1 VTTVAAI
8 GFIPAA
14 PLLVPQVAGGSAAVD
29 ADLRDSCREV
39 ARRLAAT
46 TAQGGITVVAMTAT
60 TTWPDGATWG
70 FEGFGVPRQPPDP
83 RPRLPWPL
91 GIGDWL
97 LDDIG
102 WTGPRSHVGV
112 SADGT
117 ATSPAATGDA
127 LLLVGDG
134 SARRTEKAPGHLDD
148 RAEPFDA
155 TVAGA
160 IRDGDIATL
169 RDLDPAVASELWC
182 AGAPVWRWAMNLLD
196 GRAVAEAALFTDT
209 APYGV
214 GYFTGW
220 WRLAG

>member
-1 VTTVAAI
+1 VSAITAI

-29 ADLRDSCREV
+29 ADLRDSCRVV
-39 ARRLAAT
+39 ARHVAEA
-46 TAQGGITVVAMTAT
+46 TAQDAITVVAMTT
-60 TTWPDGATWG
+60 TTNWPDAATWG

-102 WTGPRSHVGV
+102 WTGARDHVAV
-112 SADGT
+112 PADGT
-117 ATSPAATGDA
+117 SAPSATIADA

-148 RAEPFDA
+148 RAASFDA
-155 TVAGA
+155 VIAAA
-160 IRDGDIATL
+160 IRDGDVAAL
-169 RDLDPAVASELWC
+169 RDLDPALAADLWC
-182 AGAPVWRWAMNLLD
+182 AGAPVWRWAMNLID
-196 GRAVAEAALFTDT
+196 GRDVAEAALLSDT

-220 WRLAG
+220 WRLAP